1 MLQEGNRFMSNFYKH
16 HIFFCNNIR
25 TNGKQCCSQNGAKEL
40 YRYAKDRCRENLM
53 LGEGRFGVS
62 ESRCLGRCEHGP
74 VAVVYPDDVW
84 YQYIDEEDI
93 DEIIE
98 SHLMGDKKVERSNN
112 QIIRSRFQEGSLQ

>member
-1 MLQEGNRFMSNFYKH
+1 MLQEGHRFMSNFYKH

-84 YQYIDEEDI
+84 YQYIDEGDV

-98 SHLMGDKKVERSNN
+98 SHLMGGKEVKRL
-112 QIIRSRFQEGSLQ
+112 IIK

>member
-1 MLQEGNRFMSNFYKH
+1 MSHFYKH

-25 TNGKQCCSQNGAKEL
+25 TNGKQCCSQNGAKKL

-84 YQYIDEEDI
+84 YQYVDEDHV

-98 SHLMGDKKVERSNN
+98 SHLIGGKKVERL
-112 QIIRSRFQEGSLQ
+112 IIK